1 VSRCGRR
8 IPWRA
13 VLPRRPR
20 RASQAGWRWAAL
32 ALLLVARAADA
43 KPARVVSLN
52 LCADQFVVALAD
64 RPRIAALSPLA
75 ADPSLSAVAAEAA
88 QIRRVRPVAEEVL
101 PLQPDLAIVGPWG
114 AARVAA
120 LLERRGV
127 VVLRLGLAEDFD
139 AILGQL
145 RAVAAALGEAERG
158 EALAVS
164 IARELAALPP
174 SPAPRRVLV
183 WQARGFVP
191 GRGTLPDAVLRA
203 AGLVNAAPFAGYGF
217 VPLERLLAD
226 PPELL
231 VTAPAA
237 GPPSLSEALLEHP
250 ALARAAIPRA
260 RIDPAWLACGG
271 PQTMRAAAALAR

>member
-1 VSRCGRR
+1 MLIR
-8 IPWRA
+8 
-13 VLPRRPR
+13 
-20 RASQAGWRWAAL
+20 AAL
-32 ALLLVARAADA
+32 ALALAAGPVAA
-43 KPARVVSLN
+43 KPQRVVSLN
-52 LCADQFVVALAD
+52 LCADQFVVALAE
-64 RPRIAALSPLA
+64 RGRIAALSPLA
-75 ADPSLSAVAAEAA
+75 ADPSLSAVAADVAWLP
-88 QIRRVRPVAEEVL
+88 RVRTVAEEVL
-101 PLQPDLAIVGPWG
+101 PLRPDLAIAGPWG

-120 LLERRGV
+120 MLEARGV
-127 VVLRLGLAEDFD
+127 TVLRLGLAEDFD
-139 AILGQL
+139 AILDHL
-145 RAVAAALGEAERG
+145 RAVAAALGETARG
-158 EALAVS
+158 EALAAS
-164 IARELAALPP
+164 IARDLAAIPP
-174 SPAPRRVLV
+174 RADAPRALV

-226 PPELL
+226 PPDLV

-271 PQTMRAAAALAR
+271 PQTVRAAAALAR